1 MSVEFPFSGAT
12 DEMIAQ
18 TSTEDSLPLF
28 TEYAWNFDLD
38 KFIYDG
44 KGKHV
49 IVTGKEA
56 VKVWVYKALKTE
68 RYEHLA
74 YSWQYGIEV
83 KQFIGL
89 VMQVGDR
96 KEELKRVIVD
106 CLMINPYIKSIDSV
120 EMDIDGHKLNCTIS
134 MTTVYGEVIVS
145 V

>member
-18 TSTEDSLPLF
+18 TNTEDSLPLF

-38 KFIYDG
+38 KFVYDG

-49 IVTGKEA
+49 VVTGKEA
-56 VKVWVYKALKTE
+56 IKVWVYKALKTE

-89 VMQVGDR
+89 VMQTGNR

-120 EMDIDGHKLNCTIS
+120 EMSIDGPKLTCTIS

>member
-18 TSTEDSLPLF
+18 TSTDDSLPLF
-28 TEYAWNFDLD
+28 VEYAWDFDND
-38 KFIYDG
+38 HFIYDG
-44 KGKHV
+44 NGKHV
-49 IVTGKEA
+49 LVTGKEA

-89 VMQVGDR
+89 VMQTGDR
-96 KEELKRVIVD
+96 LAELKRVIVD
-106 CLMINPYIKSIDSV
+106 CLMINPYIKSIDDV
-120 EMDIDGHKLNCTIS
+120 EMEIDGHNLTCTIT
-134 MTTVYGEVIVS
+134 MTTVYGEVIIS